1 MAIRVLFLKDFIEP
15 FVSFKKLFAILY
27 LIQRCSSP
35 LRGSCSKNNF
45 RIICHHLGLKVARKH
60 PNTTNKNNGGKI
72 HSLHISFKCHYTSL
86 VYQHI
91 HFVVFTVGIL
101 CRQQPLLF
109 CHS

>member
-1 MAIRVLFLKDFIEP
+1 MNLFFMCSIAKI
-15 FVSFKKLFAILY
+15 FVLY
-27 LIQRCSSP
+27 LCI
-35 LRGSCSKNNF
+35 SCSNRIAFDKIYF
-45 RIICHHLGLKVARKH
+45 RIICHHLGLKDARKH
-60 PNTTNKNNGGKI
+60 PNATNKNNGCRI

-91 HFVVFTVGIL
+91 NFVVFTVGIL